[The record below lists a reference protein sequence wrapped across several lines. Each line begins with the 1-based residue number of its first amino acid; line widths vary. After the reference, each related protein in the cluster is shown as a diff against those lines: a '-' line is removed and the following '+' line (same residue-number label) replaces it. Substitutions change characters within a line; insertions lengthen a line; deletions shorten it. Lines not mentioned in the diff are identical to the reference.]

1 MTIES
6 ILKQFDEKLKG
17 QLLFLHT
24 MSTEL
29 KDVEGVSDDIKAF
42 ITKALEEQKKE
53 LRKEIGQIDRGPCV
67 CKTSRETGQCEYNR
81 GFDKALWFIVN
92 LLDS

>member
-42 ITKALEEQKKE
+42 ILIMGKSVTKQCPKTI
-53 LRKEIGQIDRGPCV
+53 LR
-67 CKTSRETGQCEYNR
+67 
-81 GFDKALWFIVN
+81 
-92 LLDS
+92 